1 MTPVSPTSDC
11 NPQPTD
17 QNYPGRYQVMRL
29 VKTEVSLLP
38 NEGFE
43 LPSRSDD
50 PNAQGFDKETAY
62 AIPFDLKIPGWLPQ
76 SFENDTVA
84 LSYGLVATVKL
95 GWSAHVIQPHSLR
108 EIACPMDVDTVSTSS
123 SPVPIMSAA
132 SQSYSSRFFPRLA
145 KSVAS
150 ALATAIT
157 LPSSTSQQVTRTSE
171 WQPITVMRHRVPA
184 PPCSTSL
191 FSTESVAEPSLRHYT
206 LRPAENSPSPV
217 ECVVS
222 VPETIDINGPTLR
235 VSVRLR
241 ARNGFNITGLEE
253 AEGQS
258 PLHASSEA
266 RQGEQGAEQGTS
278 PSAAPAYAATSP
290 LAPVTTSATAQKELE
305 HIRMVELGM
314 EVEETERYS
323 WVHVVS
329 LCRVTKRDL

>member
-1 MTPVSPTSDC
+1 
-11 NPQPTD
+11 
-17 QNYPGRYQVMRL
+17 MRL
-29 VKTEVSLLP
+29 VKTEASLLP
-38 NEGFE
+38 TEGVE
-43 LPSRSDD
+43 LSSRSDGANT
-50 PNAQGFDKETAY
+50 PGFAKETAY

-76 SFENDTVA
+76 TFENDTVA

-95 GWSAHVIQPHSLR
+95 GWSAQVVQPKTLYENDDS
-108 EIACPMDVDTVSTSS
+108 MDVDSTTATSS

-157 LPSSTSQQVTRTSE
+157 LPSFSASQQVTRASD
-171 WQPITVMRHRVPA
+171 WKPIVVQRHRVPA
-184 PPCSTSL
+184 PPCGTSL
-191 FSTESVAEPSLRHYT
+191 FSADNVAETPLRHYT

-241 ARNGFNITGLEE
+241 ARNGFTIAGLEGE
-253 AEGQS
+253 EDQ
-258 PLHASSEA
+258 PSSAPEVSHEQA
-266 RQGEQGAEQGTS
+266 TTSQG
-278 PSAAPAYAATSP
+278 PPRSAAVANSPAASP
-290 LAPVTTSATAQKELE
+290 KVPVPRSDCVQKDEQ
-305 HIRMVELGM
+305 IRMVELGM

-323 WVHVVS
+323 
-329 LCRVTKRDL
+329 